1 MAPVAFQ
8 KPDQVNHGG
17 ADHDSKSFER
27 QVTSSL
33 NYPNRGAREM
43 GSVMGEEAKTASA
56 RRISAVSDGLARP
69 KEKAGLRDI
78 IDVSGERGGAFD
90 DALLNCAVGER
101 IIYHIGEHCAGA
113 HRVAAR
119 KAYEK
124 GLVTLSLK
132 KRAKNRFEYI
142 AIKIAEAV

>member
-1 MAPVAFQ
+1 MVLHVRRKKPVYA
-8 KPDQVNHGG
+8 
-17 ADHDSKSFER
+17 
-27 QVTSSL
+27 TSSM
-33 NYPNRGAREM
+33 YR
-43 GSVMGEEAKTASA
+43 VSA
-56 RRISAVSDGLARP
+56 EGL
-69 KEKAGLRDI
+69 
-78 IDVSGERGGAFD
+78 FD

-132 KRAKNRFEYI
+132 KACE
-142 AIKIAEAV
+142 EPV